1 MLKMLTENKEFN
13 FAYIIGISIIS
24 ALGGFLF
31 GYDWV
36 VIGGAEPFYKVF
48 FDIANSPNLQG
59 LAMGSALPGCL
70 VGAILAGFLS
80 ELIGRRKSLLIAA
93 LLFTMS
99 AIGVG
104 YSNSFLVFIIF
115 RLIGGFGIGIA
126 SVVSPV
132 YIAEVTPGKFRGRFV
147 SLNQLTIVIG
157 ILTAQLMNFLIA
169 EKVPEGASNEFILN
183 SWNGQ
188 MGWRWMF
195 WVMTV
200 PAVLFFLFTL
210 ILPESPRWLIK
221 TNYSEKAIKILSRIG
236 GVRWAG
242 EQFTNIKQT
251 FDNGNGEK
259 INMRVLFSGKVL
271 PVVLLGL
278 ILAVFQ
284 QWCGI
289 NIIFNYAA
297 DVFRS
302 AGYGVNDALFNIVI
316 TGTVNL
322 IFTFVAISTVDSLGR
337 RKLMI
342 LGSSG
347 LAVTYLLLGG
357 SFYYHYTGIVT
368 LILVLLGI
376 SIYAMT
382 LAPVTWVILSEI
394 FPNNVRGAAM
404 AIASSSLWIA
414 SFIIVYTYPV
424 LKRNFDAFGTFWIYA
439 LVCVAGCIFIY
450 KKLPETK
457 GKTLEELENELIK

>member
-1 MLKMLTENKEFN
+1 MINKKEFN
-13 FAYIIGISIIS
+13 FRTILSISLIS
-24 ALGGFLF
+24 AMGGLLF

-36 VIGGAEPFYKVF
+36 VIGGAEPFYKIF
-48 FDIANSPNLQG
+48 FDIADSPRLQG

-80 ELIGRRKSLLIAA
+80 ELVGRKKSLLIAS

-104 YSNSFLVFIIF
+104 YSGSLGVFIIF

-126 SVVSPV
+126 SVVSPI
-132 YIAEVTPGKFRGRFV
+132 YIAEVTPGEYRGRFV

-157 ILTAQLMNFLIA
+157 ILAAQLMNFLIA
-169 EKVPEGASNEFILN
+169 EKVPEGASDEFIRN

-200 PAVLFFLFTL
+200 PSTVFFVLALV
-210 ILPESPRWLIK
+210 LPESPRWLTK
-221 TNYSEKAIKILSRIG
+221 KNEPEKALKILSRIG
-236 GVRWAG
+236 GAGWAV
-242 EQFTNIKQT
+242 EQLAGIRQT
-251 FDNGNGEK
+251 FDNNGDEK
-259 INMRVLFSGKVL
+259 VNLRALLSRNVFPVIVLGIVL
-271 PVVLLGL
+271 A
-278 ILAVFQ
+278 IFQ

-297 DVFRS
+297 DIFRS
-302 AGYGVNDALFNIVI
+302 AGFSVSDALFNIVI
-316 TGTVNL
+316 TGTFNL
-322 IFTFVAISTVDSLGR
+322 VFTFVAMATVDRLGR

-342 LGSSG
+342 IGSAG
-347 LAVTYLLLGG
+347 LAVIYILLGG
-357 SFYYHYTGIVT
+357 SFYYHYSGIVT
-368 LILVLLGI
+368 LVLILTGI
-376 SIYAMT
+376 SVYAMT

-394 FPNNVRGAAM
+394 FPNKVRGAAM
-404 AIASSSLWIA
+404 AVATSFLWIA
-414 SFIIVYTYPV
+414 SFIIVYTYPM
-424 LKRNFDAFGTFWIYA
+424 LKRAFDAHGTFCIYA
-439 LVCVAGCIFIY
+439 LICVAGCIFIC

-457 GKTLEELENELIK
+457 GKTLEELETELLK